1 MRKNFSTLSVSA
13 LDMSDL
19 KNAFKSGVAD
29 YLEIQEYLDAYQVV
43 LSKKQLMLMLS
54 IEELSW

>member
-1 MRKNFSTLSVSA
+1 
-13 LDMSDL
+13 MSDL